1 MLHSNKRKLQLSGWL
16 MKNGQEEYSS
26 ALKFQKFLFFYEAFT
41 QIDGETPDWSS
52 LKGYRNG
59 PVFGTVLGDYTHE
72 RSSFD
77 AMARQEYEAS
87 PEQISESRAIK
98 SKFITQIMSERE
110 LSDLTH
116 KLNIWKAKKDRIAA
130 GERQVEL
137 CESDLDESDE
147 RVLRTLEHMYS
158 LEFINNS
165 HIIKMDTH
173 YFLFNKDNVP
183 KITVEHYDTLSVLAD
198 SGELSNPIYVEI
210 DDEGRLL
217 VDDSMKSVEK

>member
-1 MLHSNKRKLQLSGWL
+1 MVHSNKRKLQLSGWL
-16 MKNGQEEYSS
+16 MENGQEEYSS

-41 QIDGETPDWSS
+41 KIDGETPDWNS

-72 RSSFD
+72 RSAFD
-77 AMARQEYEAS
+77 AAARKEYEAS
-87 PEQISESRAIK
+87 PEQINEIRAIK
-98 SKFITQIMSERE
+98 SKFITEIMSEKE

-116 KLNIWKAKKDRIAA
+116 KLNIWMAKKNRITA
-130 GERQVEL
+130 GEQQVEL
-137 CESDLDESDE
+137 CESDLNESDE
-147 RVLRTLEHMYS
+147 SILRTLEQMYS
-158 LEFINNS
+158 LEFIKNS

-173 YFLFNKDNVP
+173 YFLFSKDDIP
-183 KITVEHYDTLSVLAD
+183 KITGEHYDTLSVLAN

-217 VDDSMKSVEK
+217 VD

>member
-1 MLHSNKRKLQLSGWL
+1 MVHSNKRKLRLSGWL
-16 MKNGQEEYSS
+16 MENGQEEYSS
-26 ALKFQKFLFFYEAFT
+26 ALKFQKFLFFYEAFAK
-41 QIDGETPDWSS
+41 IDGETPDWNS

-72 RSSFD
+72 RSAFD
-77 AMARQEYEAS
+77 AAARQEYAAS
-87 PEQISESRAIK
+87 PEQIDEARAIK
-98 SKFITQIMSERE
+98 SKFLTEIMSEKE

-137 CESDLDESDE
+137 CESDLNGSDESI
-147 RVLRTLEHMYS
+147 LRTLEQMYS
-158 LEFINNS
+158 LEFIRNS

-173 YFLFNKDNVP
+173 YFLFNKEDIP
-183 KITVEHYDTLSVLAD
+183 KIKEEHYDTLSILTD
-198 SGELSNPIYVEI
+198 SEKLSNPIYVEI

-217 VDDSMKSVEK
+217 ID